1 MAHKLYCKADQ
12 LMRFLYIYH
21 LLKGMNNMKR
31 FLAIATKI
39 MGFLALGTRGVK
51 EMVEIDAVTQYK

>member
-1 MAHKLYCKADQ
+1 
-12 LMRFLYIYH
+12 MRFLYIYH

>member
-1 MAHKLYCKADQ
+1 
-12 LMRFLYIYH
+12 MRFLYIYH

-31 FLAIATKI
+31 IFAIATKI

-51 EMVEIDAVTQYK
+51 EMVEIDAITSQK